1 MTLIAKF
8 TLFCQAY
15 WAMIHAKIKVTL
27 LPSHKLVRHLGVAQA
42 STVMQTL
49 VAQDTLTI
57 KRIVKAIKLS
67 QKLLPFHCSCLV
79 LAMATQQLLEHA
91 QQPYE
96 LYLGLHKEHGELAAH
111 AWITSQGLAV
121 IGAPQEDEFT
131 PIAQFTP
138 KNQNA
143 D

>member
-1 MTLIAKF
+1 MTLSAKL
-8 TLFCQAY
+8 TLLCRAY
-15 WAMIHAKIKVTL
+15 WAVIRAKIKVTL
-27 LPSHKLVRHLGVAQA
+27 LPSHKLVRHLGLAQA
-42 STVMQTL
+42 PMSIPTHAL
-49 VAQDTLTI
+49 QDTLSI

-96 LYLGLHKEHGELAAH
+96 LHLGLRKEKGKLAAH
-111 AWITSQGLAV
+111 AWITSQGMAV
-121 IGAPQEDEFT
+121 IGVPQEDEFT
-131 PIAQFTP
+131 PIAQFNP